1 MINKVTYKGS
11 TYFKE
16 HGEWLKQF
24 ITDDD
29 GDAWEQQYS
38 KLVKVMLKGEI
49 VFEIINEELSKILDK
64 KLRKEKLNKLN
75 KI

>member
-1 MINKVTYKGS
+1 MINEVKYKGS
-11 TYFKE
+11 TYFKK

-24 ITDDD
+24 ITDKD
-29 GDAWEQQYS
+29 GDVLNS
-38 KLVKVMLKGEI
+38 KISFLVKDMLKDEI
-49 VFEIINEELSKILDK
+49 GFEIINEELSKILDK